1 MFMTGLFRFALLP
14 GVEASAFEEHITDEV
29 FTHPNALQ
37 LTRITRGFSHQ
48 LLAATLRRP
57 GDPELINPHPG
68 LQYVWQATVDLQTD
82 SGYDF
87 ESNADSVQE
96 RVAEFATLIAIESY
110 LNVEA

>member
-14 GVEASAFEEHITDEV
+14 GVEASAFEEHMTDEV

-82 SGYDF
+82 S
-87 ESNADSVQE
+87 VQE

-110 LNVEA
+110 FNVEA